1 MLNSIEI
8 LSLVRASLHTIEKN
22 FVKKEKKRIWSL
34 YIARK
39 MQGKNLGRIIC
50 LRLNLLIII
59 IIIIQIDMKN
69 QSGFFRIETQL
80 KYLHIS
86 KLTQDSI

>member
-39 MQGKNLGRIIC
+39 MQGKNLGGIIC
-50 LRLNLLIII
+50 LRLNLLI

>member
-8 LSLVRASLHTIEKN
+8 LSLVRAFLHTIEKN
-22 FVKKEKKRIWSL
+22 FVEKEKKRIWSL

-39 MQGKNLGRIIC
+39 MQGKNLGGIIC
-50 LRLNLLIII
+50 LRLNLLI

>member
-8 LSLVRASLHTIEKN
+8 LSLVCVSLHTIEKN

-39 MQGKNLGRIIC
+39 MQGKNLGGIIC
-50 LRLNLLIII
+50 LRLNLLI